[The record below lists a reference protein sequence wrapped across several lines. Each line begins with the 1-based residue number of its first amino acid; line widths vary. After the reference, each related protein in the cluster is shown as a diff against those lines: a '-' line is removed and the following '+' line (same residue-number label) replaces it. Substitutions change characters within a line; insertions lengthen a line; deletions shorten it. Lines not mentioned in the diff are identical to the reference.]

1 MKSNFISSTITIAVT
16 LFAAANVY
24 AAVTTSGGVIHFE
37 GELIN
42 AACTVNTESADQVV
56 SLGQY
61 RTDLFNSVG
70 ATSASIPFTIE
81 LNDCDA
87 TIAATAAVAFSGQAD
102 GNNDD
107 LLAIVSGTNVATATG
122 VGIEI
127 LDNTSKTL
135 KPDGTVFSEAQDLIT
150 GTNILHFSA
159 RYMGTG
165 LSATAGQAN
174 ADATFIM
181 QYP

>member
-1 MKSNFISSTITIAVT
+1 MKSVFISSIIAVT
-16 LFAAANVY
+16 LFATANTY
-24 AAVTTSGGVIHFE
+24 AATTNGGVIHFE
-37 GELIN
+37 GELVN
-42 AACTVNTESADQVV
+42 AACAVNTESADQVV

-61 RTDLFNSVG
+61 RTDLFNAV
-70 ATSASIPFTIE
+70 E
-81 LNDCDA
+81 LNDCDVS
-87 TIAATAAVAFSGQAD
+87 IAATAAVAFSGQAD

-135 KPDGTVFSEAQDLIT
+135 KPDGSVFSEAQSLIT
-150 GTNILHFSA
+150 GTNVLHFSA

>member
-1 MKSNFISSTITIAVT
+1 MKSVFISSIIAVT
-16 LFAAANVY
+16 LFATANTY
-24 AAVTTSGGVIHFE
+24 AATTNGGVIHFE
-37 GELIN
+37 GELVN
-42 AACTVNTESADQVV
+42 AACAVNTESADQVV
-56 SLGQY
+56 SPGQY
-61 RTDLFNSVG
+61 RTDLFNAVG

-81 LNDCDA
+81 LNDCDVS
-87 TIAATAAVAFSGQAD
+87 IAATAAVAFSGQAD

-135 KPDGTVFSEAQDLIT
+135 KPDGSVFSEAQSLIT
-150 GTNILHFSA
+150 GTNVLHFSA